1 MEEET
6 SEYSG
11 AASDAIGRFGE
22 MSMNA
27 QIAEASDISGIV
39 VCVTELPEPEVNL
52 SNKIYQLIAV
62 QPPYVIGRFYKCV
75 SSEGSYSW
83 IDVSEV
89 REFDVVESNP
99 EKEFFS
105 LDGNDVRF
113 RWLDETAITPQ
124 GERTFIKTEIQ
135 LVHLDTTGAV
145 KSVRTIFTEAV
156 KNAYPNG
163 TVVTVDRYTA
173 DGIANGKI
181 TLRALSTYVGLVY
194 IRNLRNVS

>member
-1 MEEET
+1 MAEET

-11 AASDAIGRFGE
+11 ATSDAIGRFGE

-39 VCVTELPEPEVNL
+39 VCVTELPEPEASL
-52 SNKIYQLIAV
+52 LNKIYQLIAV

-75 SSEGSYSW
+75 SLEGSYSW

-89 REFDVVESNP
+89 REFGVESNP
-99 EKEFFS
+99 EEEFFR
-105 LDGNDVRF
+105 LDGNEVLC
-113 RWLDETAITPQ
+113 RWVDETAITPQ

-145 KSVRTIFTEAV
+145 KSVKTIFTAAV

-194 IRNLRNVS
+194 VRNLHNVS